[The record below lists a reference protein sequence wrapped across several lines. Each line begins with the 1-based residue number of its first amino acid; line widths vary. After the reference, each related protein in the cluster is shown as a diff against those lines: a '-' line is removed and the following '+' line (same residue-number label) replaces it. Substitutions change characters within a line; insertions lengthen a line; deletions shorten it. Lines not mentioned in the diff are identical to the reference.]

1 MVEDREEYRSV
12 GQVCKVKTAVGGRLR
27 ERYDRGCDLGK
38 CKKSETRHKTANP
51 EQNEDFDV
59 A

>member
-12 GQVCKVKTAVGGRLR
+12 GQVCKVMTAVEGILR
-27 ERYDRGCDLGK
+27 ERYDQDCDLGN
-38 CKKSETRHKTANP
+38 CQKSETKHRIANP
-51 EQNEDFDV
+51 EQSEDCDV